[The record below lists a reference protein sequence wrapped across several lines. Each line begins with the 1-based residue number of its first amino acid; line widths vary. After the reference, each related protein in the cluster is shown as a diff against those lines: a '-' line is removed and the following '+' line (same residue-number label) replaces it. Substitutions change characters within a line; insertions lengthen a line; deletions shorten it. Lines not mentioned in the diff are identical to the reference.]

1 MTPTLPTFHAPAER
15 SPDADLLRQAGLF
28 RDPTLISLLDS
39 VTDIVLILNRHRQIV
54 FVNRNLLELL
64 SLSDGAN
71 LLGLRPGELFH
82 CENACEGPGGCGT
95 ADGCRECGAVK
106 AVLCALG
113 NERRVEECRI
123 TQRKGDDVLA
133 YDLKVCATPFDR
145 DGERFI
151 IFAINDI
158 SHEKRRRALERIF
171 FHDIL
176 NTAGGLRNLAQM
188 ILEEVPLD
196 LRGDTMLLH
205 RFSNALVEEIVTQKL
220 LLAAETDELPV
231 DPHPVDGVELLRD
244 VANLYAGHEAA
255 RGRALT
261 VLSCV
266 ADTAMVTDSTLLGRV
281 LGNLV
286 KNALEATPEQ
296 GEVVLG
302 CDCDGECVTFRVRN
316 PGYIRPDVQRQM
328 FQRSFSTKG
337 TGRGLGTYSIR
348 LLTQN
353 YLKGRVGFETSP
365 SGWTEFRVCLPRDAF
380 SGTATCE
387 SGMPDA
393 PGDIRHDLPGL
404 APTWAREQEQIPGED
419 SPWNDNGCAR
429 GGDATA
435 WGSDDTAAAR
445 SGR

>member
-1 MTPTLPTFHAPAER
+1 MIPSLPTFHASAER
-15 SPDADLLRQAGLF
+15 SPDGELLRQATLF
-28 RDPTLISLLDS
+28 RDPTLVSLLDS

-64 SLSDGAN
+64 SLSDGAD

-82 CENACEGPGGCGT
+82 CENACDGPGGCGT
-95 ADGCRECGAVK
+95 ADGCRECGAIK

-113 NERRVEECRI
+113 DERRVEECRI

-133 YDLKVCATPFDR
+133 YDLKVCATPFER
-145 DGERFI
+145 DGEKFV

-176 NTAGGLRNLAQM
+176 NTAGGVRNLAQM

-231 DPHPVDGVELLRD
+231 DPQPVDGLELLRG
-244 VANLYAGHEAA
+244 VANLYAGHETAS
-255 RGRALT
+255 GRMLHITA
-261 VLSCV
+261 C
-266 ADTAMVTDSTLLGRV
+266 AGDAAMVTDPTLLGRV
-281 LGNLV
+281 LGNMV

-302 CDCDGECVTFRVRN
+302 CDCDGACVTFRVRN
-316 PGYIRPDVQRQM
+316 PGYIRPDVQRKI

-337 TGRGLGTYSIR
+337 AGRGLGTYSIR
-348 LLTQN
+348 LLAQN
-353 YLKGRVGFETSP
+353 YLKGRVGFDTSP
-365 SGWTEFRVCLPRDAF
+365 AGWTEFHVCLPRNAF
-380 SGTATCE
+380 NGTASDGAGMRGV
-387 SGMPDA
+387 SGVSGVSGPD
-393 PGDIRHDLPGL
+393 PD
-404 APTWAREQEQIPGED
+404 WAREQGAAIGEG
-419 SPWNDNGCAR
+419 SPWNDNGGASA
-429 GGDATA
+429 GAATA
-435 WGSDDTAAAR
+435 WGNDDAAVAR

>member
-1 MTPTLPTFHAPAER
+1 MSLPLPTFHAPAER
-15 SPDADLLRQAGLF
+15 ADDAALLRQAGLF

-54 FVNRNLLELL
+54 FVNRNLLDLL
-64 SLSDGAN
+64 SLADGAD

-95 ADGCRECGAVK
+95 ADHCRACGAVR

-113 NERRVEECRI
+113 DERSVEECRI

-133 YDLKVCATPFDR
+133 YDLKVCATPFKR
-145 DGERFI
+145 DGEDFV
-151 IFAINDI
+151 IFALNDI

-231 DPHPVDGVELLRD
+231 DPQPVDGVELLRHVGD
-244 VANLYAGHEAA
+244 LYAGHETA
-255 RGRALT
+255 RSRTVAMLT
-261 VLSCV
+261 CTKD
-266 ADTAMVTDSTLLGRV
+266 AAMVTDPTLLGRV
-281 LGNLV
+281 LGNMV

-296 GEVVLG
+296 GTVELA
-302 CDCDGECVTFRVRN
+302 CESDSARVTFRVRN
-316 PGYIRPDVQRQM
+316 PGYIQPEVQRQI

-337 TGRGLGTYSIR
+337 RGRGLGTYSIR
-348 LLTQN
+348 LLAQN

-365 SGWTEFRVCLPRDAF
+365 DGWTEFRVCLPRNAF
-380 SGTATCE
+380 GVAAA
-387 SGMPDA
+387 DA
-393 PGDIRHDLPGL
+393 PVPEPAWR
-404 APTWAREQEQIPGED
+404 REHGQAPGEG
-419 SPWNDNGCAR
+419 PLL
-429 GGDATA
+429 
-435 WGSDDTAAAR
+435 
-445 SGR
+445 GR

>member
-1 MTPTLPTFHAPAER
+1 MTPPLPTFHAPAER
-15 SPDADLLRQAGLF
+15 SADADLLRQAGLF
-28 RDPTLISLLDS
+28 RDPTLVSLLDS

-71 LLGLRPGELFH
+71 LMGLRPGELFH

-113 NERRVEECRI
+113 DERRVDECRI

-145 DGERFI
+145 DGERFV

-244 VANLYAGHEAA
+244 VANLYAGHETA
-255 RGRALT
+255 RGRVLT

-266 ADTAMVTDSTLLGRV
+266 ADTAMVTDPTLLGRV

-302 CDCDGECVTFRVRN
+302 CDCGGDGECVTFRVRN
-316 PGYIRPDVQRQM
+316 PGYIRPDVQRQI

-337 TGRGLGTYSIR
+337 AGRGLGTYSIR

-365 SGWTEFRVCLPRDAF
+365 SGWTEFRVCLPRNAF
-380 SGTATCE
+380 NGAE
-387 SGMPDA
+387 PDA
-393 PGDIRHDLPGL
+393 PVGLGGMADDTPGR
-404 APTWAREQEQIPGED
+404 ATAWAREQGQAPGEE
-419 SPWNDNGCAR
+419 SPWNDKGCTR
-429 GGDATA
+429 DGDATA

-445 SGR
+445 SDR